1 MSQPVS
7 EDRPLKDISLAS
19 IPAFPAVALRVLD
32 LVSQDDADFN
42 VLAREIAS
50 DATLSAQVLRLAN
63 SALFNLEN
71 PVGTVRQAVMLLGS
85 QRVQSLVMSVAMAN
99 YSRAALRTEA
109 FHRCWQHTIAT
120 AVLSREI
127 AAAADA
133 PQPEQAYSLGLL
145 HDIGRLGLLVA
156 CPDDYDE
163 MLRRADRNV
172 TSLVELERQL
182 FTMDHCELGR
192 RLIMQWKLP
201 HEFCVVAGR
210 HHDPA
215 AGATELDSL
224 RIAHLSCRLADALEF
239 WVAKPFLPLD
249 VEEVLSELPDAVRLK
264 LPSDP
269 SDLKEKISNALC
281 AGTEVLTQQPPD
293 PVRIRSERSN
303 TPDVNSDLP
312 ETRSPGASPTRFESM
327 PAAWDFLV
335 VVITVVVLMLML
347 AITYAVLPLSR
358 IAALGL
364 VILVCYCGQGF
375 H

>member
-1 MSQPVS
+1 MAQQVL
-7 EDRPLKDISLAS
+7 EDRPLKDISLAN

-32 LVSQDDADFN
+32 LVSHDDADFDLL
-42 VLAREIAS
+42 VREIAS

-63 SALFNLEN
+63 SALFRFETR
-71 PVGTVRQAVMLLGS
+71 VGTVQQAVMLLGA
-85 QRVQSLVMSVAMAN
+85 QQVQSLVMSVATAN

-109 FHRCWQHTIAT
+109 FQRCWQHTIAT

-127 AAAADA
+127 AAAAGA

-156 CPDDYDE
+156 WPDDYDL
-163 MLRRADRNV
+163 MLRKADRNV

-192 RLIMQWKLP
+192 RLIEQWKLP

-224 RIAHLSCRLADALEF
+224 RISHLSCRLADALEF
-239 WVAKPFLPLD
+239 WVAKPFRPLD
-249 VEEVLSELPDAVRLK
+249 VEEVLSELPDAVRLR

-269 SDLKEKISNALC
+269 LDLREKIGNALGV
-281 AGTEVLTQQPPD
+281 GTAVLSEEPPD
-293 PVRIRSERSN
+293 SAPIPSERSN
-303 TPDVNSDLP
+303 TPDFNSDPP
-312 ETRSPGASPTRFESM
+312 ETGSTGASLPRFESP
-327 PAAWDFLV
+327 PAVWDFS
-335 VVITVVVLMLML
+335 VVLITGIVFTLML
-347 AITYAVLPLSR
+347 AAAYAFLRS
-358 IAALGL
+358 
-364 VILVCYCGQGF
+364 
-375 H
+375 

>member
-1 MSQPVS
+1 VSQQVS
-7 EDRPLKDISLAS
+7 ENRPPKEISLAR

-32 LVSQDDADFN
+32 LVSQDDPDFDLL
-42 VLAREIAS
+42 VREIAS

-63 SALFNLEN
+63 SALFRYE
-71 PVGTVRQAVMLLGS
+71 VSTIQQAVMLLGA
-85 QRVQSLVMSVAMAN
+85 QRVQSLVMSVAMRN

-109 FHRCWQHTIAT
+109 FQRCWQHTIAT

-156 CPDDYDE
+156 WPDDYDL
-163 MLRRADRNV
+163 MVRKADRNV
-172 TSLVELERQL
+172 ISLLELEKQL
-182 FTMDHCELGR
+182 FAMDHCELGR
-192 RLIMQWKLP
+192 RLIEQWKLP

-210 HHDPA
+210 HHDPP

-239 WVAKPFLPLD
+239 WVAKPFRPLD
-249 VEEVLSELPDAVRLK
+249 VEEVLSELPHAVRLR

-269 SDLKEKISNALC
+269 LDLKEKIDNSLGEQTA
-281 AGTEVLTQQPPD
+281 VLSQRPPD
-293 PVRIRSERSN
+293 SVRIPSERSN
-303 TPDVNSDLP
+303 TPDLHSNPP
-312 ETRSPGASPTRFESM
+312 ETGSTGASLTRFESL

-335 VVITVVVLMLML
+335 VLITVVVFTLML
-347 AITYAVLPLSR
+347 AAVYAFSR
-358 IAALGL
+358 L
-364 VILVCYCGQGF
+364 
-375 H
+375 

>member
-1 MSQPVS
+1 MSQQVS

-32 LVSQDDADFN
+32 LVSQDDADFGLL
-42 VLAREIAS
+42 VREIAS

-63 SALFNLEN
+63 SALFRYE
-71 PVGTVRQAVMLLGS
+71 VGTIQQAVMLLGA

-109 FHRCWQHTIAT
+109 FQRCWQHTIAT

-156 CPDDYDE
+156 WPDDYDL
-163 MLRRADRNV
+163 MLRKADRNV

-182 FTMDHCELGR
+182 FAMDHCELGR
-192 RLIMQWKLP
+192 RLIEQWKLP

-210 HHDPA
+210 HHDPPD
-215 AGATELDSL
+215 GATELDSL

-249 VEEVLSELPDAVRLK
+249 VEEVLSELPYAVRLR

-269 SDLKEKISNALC
+269 LDLREKIGNSLGV
-281 AGTEVLTQQPPD
+281 GTAVLSQQPPD
-293 PVRIRSERSN
+293 SVRIPSERSN
-303 TPDVNSDLP
+303 TPDLNSHPP
-312 ETRSPGASPTRFESM
+312 ETGSTGASLARFESL

-335 VVITVVVLMLML
+335 VLITVIVFTLML
-347 AITYAVLPLSR
+347 A
-358 IAALGL
+358 AAYVFLR
-364 VILVCYCGQGF
+364 
-375 H
+375 